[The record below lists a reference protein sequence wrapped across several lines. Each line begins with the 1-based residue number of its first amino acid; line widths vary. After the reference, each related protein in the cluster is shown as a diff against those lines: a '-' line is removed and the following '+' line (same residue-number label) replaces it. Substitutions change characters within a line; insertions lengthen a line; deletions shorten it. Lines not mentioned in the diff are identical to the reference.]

1 MTPGFAMRIP
11 ALFLLVQHF
20 GLRPVSACLA
30 LTSAHRRTAE
40 RTSDN
45 VSVIIGVIL
54 ERPQYV
60 RGFVID
66 VEAFGLGEQ

>member
-1 MTPGFAMRIP
+1 MRIP

-54 ERPQYV
+54 ERPQSV

-66 VEAFGLGEQ
+66 LVAFGLGER